1 MGDALV
7 SPRSEGAASRLR
19 RLSFMPIIRVRCAR
33 CGLDATCVRSA
44 LGDVTSVNPDMF
56 AALCEA
62 AAAARLQGEPA
73 SPREVSC
80 PDLRASSFPIAANA
94 EAEDAARQSSPPA

>member
-1 MGDALV
+1 
-7 SPRSEGAASRLR
+7 
-19 RLSFMPIIRVRCAR
+19 MPIIRVRCAR

-80 PDLRASSFPIAANA
+80 PHLRGSSFPIAANA
-94 EAEDAARQSSPPA
+94 EAEDAALQSRPALA